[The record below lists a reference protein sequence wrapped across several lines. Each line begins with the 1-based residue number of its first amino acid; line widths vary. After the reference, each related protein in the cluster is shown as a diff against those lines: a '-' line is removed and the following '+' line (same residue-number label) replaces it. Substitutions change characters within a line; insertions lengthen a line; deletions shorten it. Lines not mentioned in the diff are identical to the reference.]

1 MAPQAKL
8 VDTTLVCDTSVY
20 AAGDLLVATQ
30 KIPDTVR
37 VLTIQRCSNCH
48 SD

>member
-8 VDTTLVCDTSVY
+8 VDTTLVCDTFIY

-37 VLTIQRCSNCH
+37 DIDDPAVLRLSL
-48 SD
+48 